1 MNYKGI
7 LFYLGIYSFLI
18 SLFTILNIF
27 YSIYFDFIIGINSY
41 LVTLFISLF
50 LGITCYLFGRNHNKD
65 ITLSDQIIFILL
77 GFILLPLLI
86 GIPYY
91 LSIYDMNFINSYFE
105 SVSGFTT
112 TGFSIIRDLNNIDE
126 PLLLWRSSSQ
136 WIGGLLF
143 ILITI
148 GTIGS
153 KQIKIKPAYLISGGA
168 SGRNFYNNFY
178 SNFIKIFLIYFIS
191 TIFVIFIYTLVD
203 LRLLDS
209 VNLAFTTISSGG
221 FVPDNNLSK
230 ILLDNIQISVFALTL
245 LFPIFNFFL
254 SYDIITRQF
263 SIKNYI
269 EDFHLSLFIVLLT
282 LFFYFFVISD
292 ESLANILFA
301 ITSSISTS
309 GITTYSSN
317 LDLSLFF
324 ILLTIVG
331 GSLIS
336 TSSGFKYTR
345 IYILFKTSYQE
356 IYRLVKPINVID
368 KNLYTSEAKIDD
380 QDIKIAFLVFLSFI
394 ISIFILSSIL
404 TFDYLSFENSFKLS
418 ILTLTNTVSS
428 ELYGTDNISFVDLS
442 NYTKISLIFFMILGK
457 IEIIAVLYLIK
468 GLFLKSNLWQI
479 Y

>member
-41 LVTLFISLF
+41 LITLLISLL
-50 LGITCYLFGRNHNKD
+50 LGIVCYLYGRKHNKD

-91 LSIYDMNFINSYFE
+91 LSIYDINLINSYFE

-112 TGFSIIRDLNNIDE
+112 TGFSIIRDLNYIDE

-178 SNFIKIFLIYFIS
+178 SNFVKIFLIYFIS
-191 TIFVIFIYTLVD
+191 TIFVIFVYTLMD

-209 VNLAFTTISSGG
+209 VNLAFTIISSGG

-230 ILLDNIQISVFALTL
+230 ILLDNIQISIFALTL

-254 SYDIITRQF
+254 TYDIITRQF

-269 EDFHLSLFIVLLT
+269 EDLHLSLLIIMLT
-282 LFFYFFVISD
+282 LLFYFFVISD
-292 ESLANILFA
+292 ESFANIIFA

-317 LDLSLFF
+317 LDLSLFY

-368 KNLYTSEAKIDD
+368 KNLYTSDAKIDD
-380 QDIKIAFLVFLSFI
+380 QDVKIAFLVFLSFI

-428 ELYGTDNISFVDLS
+428 DLYGTGNVSFVDLS
-442 NYTKISLIFFMILGK
+442 NFTKISLIFFMILGK

-468 GLFLKSNLWQI
+468 RYIFKG
-479 Y
+479 